1 MTHQK
6 YIYNATVTKV
16 IDGDTFDLEIDLGF
30 SVKVKH
36 RIRLHGIDA
45 YETSLRG
52 GTTEEEKKKGIEAKA
67 FLIDR
72 ILNKKVIIETI
83 KDKKGKYGRYLAN
96 VCHDGK
102 MVSEMLIEKGYCKQ
116 IFLAK

>member
-1 MTHQK
+1 MQHQQ

-45 YETSLRG
+45 YETALRG
-52 GTTEEEKKKGIEAKA
+52 GTTEDEKRKGIEAKA

-72 ILNKKVIIETI
+72 ILNKKVIIETV
-83 KDKKGKYGRYLAN
+83 KDKQCKYGRYLAN
-96 VCHDGK
+96 VCIDGK
-102 MVSEMLIEKGYCKQ
+102 MVSEMLVEKGYCKQ
-116 IFLAK
+116 IYLTK